1 VSDITPALR
10 AIIAAEL
17 LATCMAEPTAPH
29 ASRTI
34 GGRASAVTLTRG
46 NCMAGWRWGLTLEA
60 AQPIALA
67 HIDANAGRQQAR
79 VRSDQIEL
87 PIVIQIHRQ
96 DMVWHHAHRK
106 RRASHRA
113 EDSCPIAGE
122 HTHTVAQGVG
132 GDDIELAV
140 VVDVHK

>member
-1 VSDITPALR
+1 MNDTIIPPALR

-60 AQPIALA
+60 AQPVAPHEADLWA
-67 HIDANAGRQQAR
+67 AAVGAPSTDWWRTHEGRRWTGEWVERREAR
-79 VRSDQIEL
+79 
-87 PIVIQIHRQ
+87 
-96 DMVWHHAHRK
+96 
-106 RRASHRA
+106 
-113 EDSCPIAGE
+113 
-122 HTHTVAQGVG
+122 
-132 GDDIELAV
+132 
-140 VVDVHK
+140 